1 MSVVALVKVLQ
12 LQKMHKGVEVK
23 DGRESEKS
31 GIRVNDGRREVWDEK
46 ALLQIDLSPPVSLKP
61 LVIAITNGS

>member
-46 ALLQIDLSPPVSLKP
+46 
-61 LVIAITNGS
+61 G

>member
-1 MSVVALVKVLQ
+1 MSVAALVKVLQ

-23 DGRESEKS
+23 DDRENEKS

-46 ALLQIDLSPPVSLKP
+46 V
-61 LVIAITNGS
+61 